1 MQVQD
6 IMTSARAT
14 DKCSM
19 RVTNINVKVSEN
31 KYITCKSTG
40 GWNKQIK
47 EHGISPMELWEV
59 RKSHKAPGAQQM
71 KQQNGNL
78 VEKVECARHF
88 VVAKYLCRILLME
101 WDELL

>member
-6 IMTSARAT
+6 IMTSARET
-14 DKCSM
+14 DKYLM
-19 RVTNINVKVSEN
+19 RVPNINVRVSEN
-31 KYITCKSTG
+31 KYDITFKSRR

-47 EHGISPMELWEV
+47 GHGISPMELWEV

-78 VEKVECARHF
+78 VEKVERARRF
-88 VVAKYLCRILLME
+88 VAVKYLCRILLME
-101 WDELL
+101 